1 MSWKLPSSRPER
13 LYKEPLLT
21 PAFPAALSE
30 IIKPLGPGVSPTPQT
45 RGSPFTADNGHKN
58 QISILHLH
66 NWAAY
71 EKSKEITAQHCS
83 SSSRWQTLWE
93 SQHSSPQHFACD
105 AALVHSAL
113 SDWANYP
120 GGPPARLGSARRL
133 TVVWQLLRPKNHS
146 VQVTSRRLI
155 PRTVPAFTGSGL
167 LTNHQQ
173 QMSTWKSEDLE
184 TFPLISASPS
194 HVFVGHL
201 GIKDGTEGSFL
212 HYNKQTD
219 VSIDF
224 NIIPYCL
231 LIEWHYEDI
240 YASEARLPFS
250 TNVNIE
256 ELRRCSWCTHIFK
269 RHLSIFF
276 PREFVLIWIEGLQTE
291 DVVHCAHCKAH
302 RDDVTVIVG
311 CINNI
316 YLTVRP

>member
-120 GGPPARLGSARRL
+120 GGPPARLCSAAVAHGGL
-133 TVVWQLLRPKNHS
+133 TAAAAKESLSPGHKQEVNPPHRPCLHW
-146 VQVTSRRLI
+146 L
-155 PRTVPAFTGSGL
+155 
-167 LTNHQQ
+167 
-173 QMSTWKSEDLE
+173 W
-184 TFPLISASPS
+184 SA
-194 HVFVGHL
+194 
-201 GIKDGTEGSFL
+201 
-212 HYNKQTD
+212 Y
-219 VSIDF
+219 
-224 NIIPYCL
+224 
-231 LIEWHYEDI
+231 
-240 YASEARLPFS
+240 
-250 TNVNIE
+250 
-256 ELRRCSWCTHIFK
+256 
-269 RHLSIFF
+269 
-276 PREFVLIWIEGLQTE
+276 
-291 DVVHCAHCKAH
+291 
-302 RDDVTVIVG
+302 
-311 CINNI
+311 
-316 YLTVRP
+316 

>member
-30 IIKPLGPGVSPTPQT
+30 IIKPLGPGVSPHAPDSGVPIHRRQWAQK
-45 RGSPFTADNGHKN
+45 PN
-58 QISILHLH
+58 QYSASAQLSGL
-66 NWAAY
+66 W
-71 EKSKEITAQHCS
+71 KSKEITAQHCS

-173 QMSTWKSEDLE
+173 QMSTWKSED
-184 TFPLISASPS
+184 
-194 HVFVGHL
+194 V
-201 GIKDGTEGSFL
+201 
-212 HYNKQTD
+212 
-219 VSIDF
+219 
-224 NIIPYCL
+224 
-231 LIEWHYEDI
+231 
-240 YASEARLPFS
+240 
-250 TNVNIE
+250 
-256 ELRRCSWCTHIFK
+256 
-269 RHLSIFF
+269 
-276 PREFVLIWIEGLQTE
+276 
-291 DVVHCAHCKAH
+291 
-302 RDDVTVIVG
+302 
-311 CINNI
+311 
-316 YLTVRP
+316 

>member
-71 EKSKEITAQHCS
+71 EKARKSRLSIAAARLDDKHCGNHNTPAHNTLPVMLHWFTLRSLTEPIT
-83 SSSRWQTLWE
+83 
-93 SQHSSPQHFACD
+93 PV
-105 AALVHSAL
+105 ALLLGS
-113 SDWANYP
+113 
-120 GGPPARLGSARRL
+120 ARLGSARPRWL

-194 HVFVGHL
+194 HVFAGHL

-250 TNVNIE
+250 TNVNI
-256 ELRRCSWCTHIFK
+256 
-269 RHLSIFF
+269 
-276 PREFVLIWIEGLQTE
+276 
-291 DVVHCAHCKAH
+291 
-302 RDDVTVIVG
+302 
-311 CINNI
+311 
-316 YLTVRP
+316 